1 MQPQQL
7 DHEEVLELVAKDG
20 TIDFEKWPDLLDPLI
35 ERLEHIVHNDFP
47 MPTIPPTLSNTHDT
61 PSLIPS
67 SYPIQ
72 EVNPQSNNNKENA
85 PPSQLQTSPGRPPV
99 PAFRSS
105 VPIEQIPDSQLQ
117 STDDALP
124 PPLVRI
130 LSSIKYTLRTYFSL
144 KPPHTIQ
151 RLAELILQP
160 TRHYSTLPSYLR
172 AVDRVVS
179 VSSGADIFPLPA
191 SLPIPGGLIDT
202 NLVNGV
208 NGSGSSSFVLE
219 NDALGSDESLGGA
232 LLTPIPWLRDSALPG
247 GNNDGILDFDSSP
260 NSSPDVSPSSSS
272 SPSTVPPQGSGAV
285 TGELT
290 RQEQEAGVVHITI
303 QEHQV
308 GSSLVAGRDGVEA
321 QGDDD
326 VEEIPHARGP
336 AILGVEDMGLQNR
349 TEVQFSLSP
358 SATGINDVPADGSA
372 TDLNTT
378 LQASAESDKL
388 SSADLKEDADM
399 DADGDFV
406 IGDIHDKPEG
416 ESSGNLTEA
425 ASTAMS
431 IDDMNLETEV
441 SIKPEMGMDG
451 VENGGSIKD
460 SEGGGRMER

>member
-1 MQPQQL
+1 MSSGKYPY
-7 DHEEVLELVAKDG
+7 EEVLELVAKDG

-67 SYPIQ
+67 SYPVQ
-72 EVNPQSNNNKENA
+72 EMNPQSNNNKENA
-85 PPSQLQTSPGRPPV
+85 PPSQQQTPPGQPPV
-99 PAFRSS
+99 PALRSS
-105 VPIEQIPDSQLQ
+105 VPIEQIPDSQPQ

-247 GNNDGILDFDSSP
+247 
-260 NSSPDVSPSSSS
+260 DVSPSNNS
-272 SPSTVPPQGSGAV
+272 SPSTVPPQGSRAV

-349 TEVQFSLSP
+349 TEVQFSLSS
-358 SATGINDVPADGSA
+358 SATRIDDVPTDGSA
-372 TDLNTT
+372 TDSNTT

-416 ESSGNLTEA
+416 ESSGKLTEA
-425 ASTAMS
+425 TSTAMS

-441 SIKPEMGMDG
+441 SIKPEMRMDG
-451 VENGGSIKD
+451 VENGGSIKE
-460 SEGGGRMER
+460 SEGGGSRMET